1 VDGEGKEVP
10 RETARRVLQAAAVEA
25 HGRPGVH
32 VTHARVMGR
41 ADMVDWEGFKAIAE
55 YLEWRGWIAEAAAD
69 YDVFTVTISG
79 IDEVMK

>member
-1 VDGEGKEVP
+1 
-10 RETARRVLQAAAVEA
+10 
-25 HGRPGVH
+25 
-32 VTHARVMGR
+32 
-41 ADMVDWEGFKAIAE
+41 MVDWEGFKAIAE

>member
-1 VDGEGKEVP
+1 MDGEGKEVP

-25 HGRPGVH
+25 HGSAGVH

-55 YLEWRGWIAEAAAD
+55 YLEWRGWIADAAAE
-69 YDVFTVTISG
+69 YDVFTVKKPG
-79 IDEVMK
+79 VGEAMK